1 MNKGYN
7 PYEKFN
13 QILLGI
19 TQVANIAGVTSR
31 QLRYWEERG
40 LIQSASKKANNARQY
55 SVSTTLKVI
64 IISHFNQGGMS
75 LDEAAKIAEE
85 ISFQSQALGLLLAK
99 GYSGFEK
106 TDDEM
111 KIFLEPVAN
120 NDNQKIVGIIKNE
133 KVSFSIEDKTI
144 EGK

>member
-1 MNKGYN
+1 MNKSYN

-31 QLRYWEERG
+31 QLRYWEKKG
-40 LIQSASKKANNARQY
+40 LIQSALKKANNARQY

-64 IISHFNQGGMS
+64 IISHFNQEGMS

-106 TDDEM
+106 NDDEM

-120 NDNQKIVGIIKNE
+120 NANQKIVGIIKNE
-133 KVSFSIEDKTI
+133 KVSFSIEDKTT